1 MTRVSDNSNTASI
14 NYAINKSKAKL
25 EDLQTKGSTLKRISR
40 PSDDPLGN
48 IEAMSINSSASDNAQ
63 FLRNSDFALVHL
75 NATEKALEQLGELV
89 MRAKEIAIAQSS
101 DFYGEDIRKNVSN
114 EVQQLRNQALAIAN
128 QRLGNR
134 YIFSG
139 YNTLKTPFTIDG
151 KYSGD
156 TGHINVEI
164 SKDFFIPINLNGVE
178 VFFSSDK
185 TASRTE
191 NPLKSFPELEGG
203 RNDQVETPSRT
214 LASADEKSKIDE
226 NNTEK
231 NWTTRDNVFAQL
243 SNLAT
248 ALENND
254 AEFVRSNLERLDSTL
269 NRLITLRTKMGSI
282 TNNINY
288 TQTKLENE
296 SGAQAERR
304 SKLLDADVAELYS
317 DIVKQQHVLKTAY
330 QSSKSLM
337 NQSLLDFIR

>member
-1 MTRVSDNSNTASI
+1 MTRVSDNSNSASI
-14 NYAINKSKAKL
+14 NYTINKSKAKL
-25 EDLQTKGSTLKRISR
+25 EDLQTKGASLKKITR

-48 IEAMSINSSASDNAQ
+48 IEAMAINSTAADNTQ

-75 NATEKALEQLGELV
+75 NTTEKALEQLSELLN
-89 MRAKEIAIAQSS
+89 RAKEIAISQSS
-101 DFYGEDIRKNVSN
+101 DFYGADIRKNVAN

-139 YNTLKTPFTIDG
+139 YNTLKSPFTIDG
-151 KYSGD
+151 KYQGD
-156 TGHINVEI
+156 VGHINVEI

-178 VFFSSDK
+178 IFYSTDTVSSK
-185 TASRTE
+185 TE
-191 NPLKSFPELEGG
+191 NPLNQFPELEKGNQPLLNQG
-203 RNDQVETPSRT
+203 RDI
-214 LASADEKSKIDE
+214 ASVADKKKAE
-226 NNTEK
+226 NGAEEG
-231 NWTTRDNVFAQL
+231 WTKHDNIFAQL

-254 AEFVRSNLERLDSTL
+254 AEFVRNTLERLDDSL
-269 NRLITLRTKMGSI
+269 SRLITLRTKVGSI
-282 TNNINY
+282 TNNVNY
-288 TQTKLENE
+288 TQTKLETE
-296 SGAQAERR
+296 AGFQAERK

-330 QSSKSLM
+330 QSSKTLM